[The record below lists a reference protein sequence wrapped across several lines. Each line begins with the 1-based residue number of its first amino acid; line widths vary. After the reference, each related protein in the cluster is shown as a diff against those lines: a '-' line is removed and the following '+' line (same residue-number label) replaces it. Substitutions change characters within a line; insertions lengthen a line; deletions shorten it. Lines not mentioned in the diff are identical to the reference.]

1 MTDPVVY
8 RTQFNN
14 SKQRNSQIRLQ
25 RVTQKFK
32 KSTGQFWS
40 GFMSYFT
47 DKNKSFQT
55 LFWIL
60 DSTSINIF
68 NSYKL
73 ERKLKEIPLYSIV
86 SAVLTGMDSVREDSV
101 DEKKC
106 LFMLKT
112 VNEIFYCGNG
122 KEDRNSKDN
131 VRARNFFNIFKMV
144 YLPYGNR
151 NGGKK

>member
-1 MTDPVVY
+1 MPDPVVY

-14 SKQRNSQIRLQ
+14 SKKGNSQIRLQ

-32 KSTGQFWS
+32 KTTGQFWS
-40 GFMSYFT
+40 GFITYFT
-47 DKNKSFQT
+47 NKNKSFQIH
-55 LFWIL
+55 FWIL
-60 DSTSINIF
+60 DSISINIF
-68 NSYKL
+68 TSYKL
-73 ERKLKEIPLYSIV
+73 EKKLKEIPLYSIV
-86 SAVLTGMDSVREDSV
+86 GAVLTGMDLVREDSV

-122 KEDRNSKDN
+122 KEDRNSNDN

-151 NGGKK
+151 NGGF